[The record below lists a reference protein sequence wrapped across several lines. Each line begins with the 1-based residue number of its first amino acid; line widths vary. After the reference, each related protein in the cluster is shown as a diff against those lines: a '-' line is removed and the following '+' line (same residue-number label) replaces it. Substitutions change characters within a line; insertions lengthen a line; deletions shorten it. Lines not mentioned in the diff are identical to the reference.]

1 MWLKSSFLDVNSQLH
16 SVQTCTLVIVNTLVG
31 GIDALPVHS
40 GFPKSPG
47 RTRGFSRPFSAPGDA
62 VAAATAPAGPC
73 STRKCGPP
81 LRSCGTSCDPASGKL
96 PPGGLVTDTS
106 RNGSFATSSLCP
118 CPCSS
123 AGIQFARHISVCC
136 LSQLV
141 LDARL
146 EPWFADLA
154 EEELQHLWDWQFRVH
169 HGRCQ
174 QLSSCQ
180 LVRAI
185 ELLHMAPNAG
195 SSPKA
200 IALCRTL
207 WSCGPTRY
215 ACSPAGPRTF
225 SDASR
230 DSCYYRR

>member
-62 VAAATAPAGPC
+62 VAAATASAGPC

-96 PPGGLVTDTS
+96 PPSGLVTDTS

-123 AGIQFARHISVCC
+123 AGMVSPCPFLWSGRCAKFRHIQRRRPAQSVVAERG
-136 LSQLV
+136 LGPLTTLV
-141 LDARL
+141 GPLGSAAVPAFSTGGLRV
-146 EPWFADLA
+146 ELA
-154 EEELQHLWDWQFRVH
+154 PPSTALPEL
-169 HGRCQ
+169 
-174 QLSSCQ
+174 
-180 LVRAI
+180 
-185 ELLHMAPNAG
+185 
-195 SSPKA
+195 
-200 IALCRTL
+200 
-207 WSCGPTRY
+207 
-215 ACSPAGPRTF
+215 
-225 SDASR
+225 
-230 DSCYYRR
+230 